1 MPGKIYSDRAEEEQ
15 IDVVELRRRYRISRE
30 RRSVRSRSKLDDF
43 RSILLQA
50 RKNGASWRE
59 LAFYLKTRRGIDCS
73 PTTVMRFVRKWESS
87 DPSARKP
94 GK

>member
-1 MPGKIYSDRAEEEQ
+1 MPKKIYSDRAREEQ
-15 IDVVELRRRYRISRE
+15 IDVEELRRRYRISRE

-43 RSILLQA
+43 RSVLLQA
-50 RKNGASWRE
+50 RKKGASWRE
-59 LAFYLKTRRGIDCS
+59 LAFYLKTRRGVDAS
-73 PTTVMRFVRKWESS
+73 PTTIMRFVKKWESL